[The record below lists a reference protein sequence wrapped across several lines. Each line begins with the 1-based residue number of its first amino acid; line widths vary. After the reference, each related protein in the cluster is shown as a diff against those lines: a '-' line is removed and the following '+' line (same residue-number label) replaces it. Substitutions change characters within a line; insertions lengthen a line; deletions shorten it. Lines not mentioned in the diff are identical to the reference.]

1 MYDYRY
7 IFSSVIHFA
16 AEQADNKPLSW
27 KFSKEPIF
35 INKHTLIELQGTVGS
50 PVVINNF
57 FVGYL
62 SLANDVK
69 YLESS
74 IGADKQFVDRVREKF
89 QSEFVVIRQVPLPFI
104 GAEEIHVLPL

>member
-1 MYDYRY
+1 M
-7 IFSSVIHFA
+7 
-16 AEQADNKPLSW
+16 
-27 KFSKEPIF
+27 
-35 INKHTLIELQGTVGS
+35 LIELQGTVGS